1 MFIFQQGSGMGPM
14 FTMGFRELIK
24 NSFKN
29 GSSVTKLIYINIAI
43 YLATKVGLI
52 FAFLFGI
59 PKSEYFQALN
69 SVLDLPGT
77 IEGVMLAPWTVITYM
92 FVHYGF
98 LHLLFNMFL
107 LFWFGRALKE
117 RSSNGVIIALY
128 ILGGLVGAVCY
139 LFIAPKFGG
148 TLTHLAGASASVMAI
163 MATRCIWEW
172 REPIQIFLLGS
183 VKSLYVLLFLLGF
196 ELLQLSNPIG
206 VGSAVVH
213 LGGAVVGL
221 LCGVVCLIF
230 TKRMDSTGAEQEMHW
245 EGNYETPHT
254 SSKRDEEERVNRI
267 LDKVSESGYDSLTPE
282 EKSILFKS
290 GQR

>member
-1 MFIFQQGSGMGPM
+1 MGPM

-29 GSSVTKLIYINIAI
+29 GSAVTKLIYINIAI

-52 FAFLFGI
+52 FAFLFGV

-69 SVLDLPGT
+69 SVLDLPDT
-77 IEGVMLAPWTVITYM
+77 VEGVMLAPWTVVTYM

-107 LFWFGRALKE
+107 LFWFGKALKE
-117 RSSNGVIIALY
+117 RTSNSLIIALY
-128 ILGGLVGAVCY
+128 ILGGLIGAVCY
-139 LFIAPKFGG
+139 LYIAPVFDG
-148 TLTHLAGASASVMAI
+148 TLTHLAGASASVMTI

-172 REPIQIFLLGS
+172 REPIQILLLGS
-183 VKSLYVLLFLLGF
+183 VKSIYVLLFILGF
-196 ELLQLSNPIG
+196 ELLQLSNPLG
-206 VGSAVVH
+206 AGSAVVH

-221 LCGVVCLIF
+221 FAGVIF
-230 TKRMDSTGAEQEMHW
+230 LLFAKRNSGDVYEQEMHW
-245 EGNYETPHT
+245 EGGNYEN
-254 SSKRDEEERVNRI
+254 SDQGAKRADEDRVNRI
-267 LDKVSESGYDSLTPE
+267 LDKVSEEGYDALTPE